1 MTRHLL
7 ARYIDFGEKMTWH
20 MLTRHLEIVNM
31 MTWCYVVVTSCFFAT
46 PTCLGTLAILSRH
59 TNVTTFFLSHPPSP
73 PVFCSLIMCYWSS
86 SKEMYPQLDV
96 GPENFPSSYGIEPLP
111 FLGAEGVVASSREV
125 QRSFP
130 LNDYGHLEFLLY
142 SLATIL
148 LNGWKIRLRN
158 YRTFNGR
165 VSRAEFNRSI
175 CAFLKDDTSIKLE
188 SVGCESPIS
197 TLLHDMISN
206 DPTGMFRHQVDLC

>member
-1 MTRHLL
+1 MAYANATSRNREYDDVVLRCRDLLLFRDSDLSWDTRHFVST
-7 ARYIDFGEKMTWH
+7 YQCH
-20 MLTRHLEIVNM
+20 N
-31 MTWCYVVVTSCFFAT
+31 
-46 PTCLGTLAILSRH
+46 
-59 TNVTTFFLSHPPSP
+59 FLSLPPPSP